1 MNSKTEIDELQAA
14 KPSDSASYSVA
25 FVNGADGSWD
35 CVHSFVADGID
46 AANEAA
52 AAWVA
57 VHHPGRINDWYV
69 VSIGGGA
76 VDAPPPPREAEGG

>member
-1 MNSKTEIDELQAA
+1 MNMNSKTEIDELQAA

-57 VHHPGRINDWYV
+57 VHHPGRANDWFV
-69 VSIGGGA
+69 LNSRGENVNG
-76 VDAPPPPREAEGG
+76 